1 MPVFKFKAM
10 DANGKI
16 VNSDTEAEHLADLE
30 VRLRA
35 QQLDL
40 IHAKQKRASIIRSR
54 GSIPTRQDLINFCFY
69 LEQLQGAGVPL
80 VDALKDLRDS
90 LEKGALLRVDTG
102 LIQHIEGGKKFSE
115 ALGEYPAVFSNSFV
129 SLIEAGEE
137 SGEMHKVLSDLSDT
151 LKWQDE
157 LIAQTK
163 KALIQPA
170 FMIVVV
176 IGLLFYMMTQLV
188 PQLTSF
194 IMSMGQELPSH
205 TLALIAVSDFFVDY
219 WYALLL
225 GPIVFAFGLALSI
238 KVSERAHYQFDKFKL
253 KIPIIGEILSK
264 IILAR
269 FSNYFA
275 LLFSAGIPVLRCMQ
289 VCKRITDNKHM
300 EHALEIAGNDI
311 TAGKNIHTALGET
324 KIFPPLVVR
333 MIRVGESSGRLDQS
347 LVNVSYFYKREVD
360 EAIGKMQAM
369 IQPVMTIVIGLII
382 AWIMLS
388 VLGPLYDLIGTVG

>member
-1 MPVFKFKAM
+1 MPVFKYKAM
-10 DANGKI
+10 DPTGKI
-16 VNSDTEAEHLADLE
+16 VNNEMEAEHEIDLE
-30 VRLRA
+30 TRLRS
-35 QQLDL
+35 QKLDL
-40 IHAKQKRASIIRSR
+40 ISSKKRKKTAIAGK
-54 GSIPTRQDLINFCFY
+54 GSIPNRQEIINFCFY

-90 LEKGALLRVDTG
+90 LEKGALHRVDSG
-102 LIQHIEGGKKFSE
+102 LIQHIESGKKFSE
-115 ALGEYPAVFSNSFV
+115 ALGEYPAVFPTSFV
-129 SLIEAGEE
+129 SLVEAGEE
-137 SGEMHKVLSDLSDT
+137 SGEMHKVLSDLSES

-194 IMSMGQELPSH
+194 IMSMGQELPAH
-205 TLALIAVSDFFVDY
+205 TIALIAVSDFFVAY
-219 WYALLL
+219 WYLIL
-225 GPIVFAFGLALSI
+225 GVPIACVFALTASVTNSP
-238 KVSERAHYQFDKFKL
+238 KVRFHFDRIKL
-253 KIPIIGEILSK
+253 KIPIIGEIFSK

-275 LLFSAGIPVLRCMQ
+275 LMFSAGIPVLRCME

-300 EHALEIAGNDI
+300 ELALETARSEI
-311 TAGKNIHTALGET
+311 TAGKNIHTALDET
-324 KIFPPLVVR
+324 NIFPPLVVR
-333 MIRVGESSGRLDQS
+333 MIRVGETSGRLDQS

-369 IQPVMTIVIGLII
+369 MQPMMTIVIGAII

-388 VLGPLYDLIGTVG
+388 VLGPMYDLIGTVG